1 MRTLRRLVSVPLL
14 LVLAMSSP
22 GWARVI
28 KMETAAPL
36 KDQSDASVELALKGA
51 VDTCARGALAMGL
64 SWIRLH
70 RAVLAGD
77 QVIVQMIATDDDD
90 EDEEDEAA
98 APAPEPPSPKE
109 SL

>member
-1 MRTLRRLVSVPLL
+1 MRTVRQLLSISLL

-22 GWARVI
+22 GWARVV

-36 KDQSDASVELALKGA
+36 TDQSDASVDRALKGA
-51 VDTCARGALAMGL
+51 VATCVRGALAMGL
-64 SWIRLH
+64 SSIWLN

-77 QVIVQMIATDDDD
+77 HVIVQMIATDDDE
-90 EDEEDEAA
+90 EDEDEAA
-98 APAPEPPSPKE
+98 APAPEPPSPKQ